1 MRYDISYQLIL
12 NQQDIGAREQAFS
25 GYCVVGG
32 GVCGWLE
39 GLIGGM
45 VAGFGGVDEGGGG
58 ICAFYEF
65 LSRFPPSNTSSK
77 LVKSVTAFVG
87 I

>member
-1 MRYDISYQLIL
+1 M
-12 NQQDIGAREQAFS
+12 
-25 GYCVVGG
+25 VVM
-32 GVCGWLE
+32 VVMVV
-39 GLIGGM
+39 M